1 MKMVCKRT
9 CGFCVADPVHAPNEA
24 VVSQHS
30 PLQANTEASKTSSKS
45 SQDKHLTKET
55 ESSPSKNQDDQILT
69 VGAKNIHNF
78 TLKSVGQTLVQ
89 KNRTSLLDQ
98 SGPSTP
104 SSLPREQGVPIE
116 LNNFIKRPIK
126 FGLSHLNGAELQSS
140 LFPAGNRVNSQNY
153 RSQGEDNLIMEGIEA
168 LKHRLQA
175 PVHISAVA
183 KSNPACGQ
191 RLCKEKVK
199 TQEAKTRETIGDQA
213 LVDVASARKTEERP
227 VSTTGCNSSCQQE
240 CLAAHNRYRLNHG
253 AAPLILNQTL
263 ADQAQQWADKKVFK
277 HSPWA
282 GGQGG
287 ETIALGSLYPS
298 FTAAVKAWHDEE
310 KDFDWSTGTAIGD
323 MKVNHFTQVVWKGA
337 HLLGCGKTIVNGEP
351 YYIAQMD
358 TPGVIAGVPG
368 FDKSN
373 VGEPKE
379 PDLNWFMDSSPYWK
393 EMQTKDAIPKNIE
406 HRIL

>member
-1 MKMVCKRT
+1 M
-9 CGFCVADPVHAPNEA
+9 ADPVHAPNEA

-30 PLQANTEASKTSSKS
+30 PLQANTGNTNTANVKAPQLSKPPASLPEKSTEDNISNDQLHLTPQFDDQTINITPLKAKVSLTTLSEKANENNILNDQPRLTPQFDMQTINITPLKARISLTSSPAKFDKSNKLNDQPKLKQQFDMQNIEITPLKPKISLIKVFEPFVGSLTKSNSTNTTEASKTSSKS

-98 SGPSTP
+98 SGPNTP

-140 LFPAGNRVNSQNY
+140 LFLAGNRVNSQNY

-199 TQEAKTRETIGDQA
+199 TQEAKTRETIGDQ
-213 LVDVASARKTEERP
+213 
-227 VSTTGCNSSCQQE
+227 
-240 CLAAHNRYRLNHG
+240 
-253 AAPLILNQTL
+253 
-263 ADQAQQWADKKVFK
+263 
-277 HSPWA
+277 
-282 GGQGG
+282 GG
-287 ETIALGSLYPS
+287 
-298 FTAAVKAWHDEE
+298 K
-310 KDFDWSTGTAIGD
+310 
-323 MKVNHFTQVVWKGA
+323 
-337 HLLGCGKTIVNGEP
+337 
-351 YYIAQMD
+351 
-358 TPGVIAGVPG
+358 
-368 FDKSN
+368 
-373 VGEPKE
+373 
-379 PDLNWFMDSSPYWK
+379 
-393 EMQTKDAIPKNIE
+393 
-406 HRIL
+406 